1 MDCGPACLRMVSAYY
16 GKKYSLQQLRN
27 LMYLTKSGVSM
38 LSISTAAEKI
48 GLRSMAAKAKWDDL
62 KNKVPFPCVLFWEQQ
77 HFVVLYKIKGETAYI
92 ADPGHGL
99 IKIPKHEL
107 EKSFYGKDNDYG
119 LTMMFEPTPAFHQ
132 NEMAAEEKQNSLTYL
147 FGYLKNYRQLIFQLF
162 IGLLVGSVF
171 DLMMPFLTQSMV
183 DKGINYQNLSFVN
196 LILIAQVM
204 IFFSR
209 IIIDMV
215 RNRILLHVGFRVNI
229 SLLSDYL
236 YKIMQLPVSFFES
249 KMLGD
254 ITQRILDHK
263 RIQNFLT
270 QTSLQTLFGM
280 FNLLV
285 FSIVLMFFS
294 WKIVA
299 IFLIGSILSIA
310 WILIFQKRMKN
321 LDYML
326 FKRQAMHQ
334 SSLHELLAG
343 MPEIKLNGTEKQK
356 RWDWERIQ
364 IQMFQVNMKMLNTL
378 QLQQVGSGFFN
389 QLRNII
395 VSYVAARLVIDGQIT
410 LGSMMAISYII
421 GQMSAPIG
429 RLLDFFRS
437 LQDAQNSLERLG
449 EVNTMKN
456 EVNEQQQVI
465 HEVPEN
471 KTITIQHVS
480 FGYEG
485 PNHAQILKDISFVVP
500 EGKVTAIVG
509 TSGSGKTTLLKLLLK
524 FYETQQ
530 GEILVSDVNLNTINS
545 QVWRSRIGAVM
556 QDGYIFTDSITKNI
570 TGSDE
575 NVDTARL
582 LQAIKIANIER
593 FIKVLPNGLSTKI
606 GSGGDGLS
614 MGQKQRILI
623 ARAVYKNPDYLFF
636 DEATSAL
643 DANNEK
649 HIMQQ
654 LDEFCKDKTVIIIA
668 HRLSTVKNAHQI
680 LVLEEGKVVESGN
693 HQALT
698 DARGRYYELVK
709 NQLELGS

>member
-1 MDCGPACLRMVSAYY
+1 
-16 GKKYSLQQLRN
+16 
-27 LMYLTKSGVSM
+27 
-38 LSISTAAEKI
+38 
-48 GLRSMAAKAKWDDL
+48 
-62 KNKVPFPCVLFWEQQ
+62 
-77 HFVVLYKIKGETAYI
+77 VVL
-92 ADPGHGL
+92 L
-99 IKIPKHEL
+99 
-107 EKSFYGKDNDYG
+107 
-119 LTMMFEPTPAFHQ
+119 
-132 NEMAAEEKQNSLTYL
+132 
-147 FGYLKNYRQLIFQLF
+147 
-162 IGLLVGSVF
+162 
-171 DLMMPFLTQSMV
+171 
-183 DKGINYQNLSFVN
+183 
-196 LILIAQVM
+196 
-204 IFFSR
+204 
-209 IIIDMV
+209 
-215 RNRILLHVGFRVNI
+215 
-229 SLLSDYL
+229 
-236 YKIMQLPVSFFES
+236 
-249 KMLGD
+249 
-254 ITQRILDHK
+254 
-263 RIQNFLT
+263 
-270 QTSLQTLFGM
+270 
-280 FNLLV
+280 
-285 FSIVLMFFS
+285 FFS

-395 VSYVAARLVIDGQIT
+395 VSYVAARLVIDEQIT

-421 GQMSAPIG
+421 GQMSAPIE

-471 KTITIQHVS
+471 KTITIQNVS

-485 PNHAQILKDISFVVP
+485 PNHSQVLKDISFVVP

-509 TSGSGKTTLLKLLLK
+509 TSGSGKTTILKLLLK
-524 FYETQQ
+524 FYETQL
-530 GEILVSDVNLNTINS
+530 GEIMVSDVNLNTINS
-545 QVWRSRIGAVM
+545 EVWRSRIGAVM

-614 MGQKQRILI
+614 MGQRQRILI

-636 DEATSAL
+636 DEATSSL

-649 HIMQQ
+649 HIMEQ

-680 LVLEEGKVVESGN
+680 LVLEEGRVVESGN

-698 DARGRYYELVK
+698 DARGKYYELVK